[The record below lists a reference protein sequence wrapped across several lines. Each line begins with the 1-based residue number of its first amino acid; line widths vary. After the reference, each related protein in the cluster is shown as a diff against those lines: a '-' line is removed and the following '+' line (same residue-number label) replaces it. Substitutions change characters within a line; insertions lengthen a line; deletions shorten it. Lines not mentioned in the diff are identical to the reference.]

1 MKRAVKR
8 MGITA
13 IALGAAVFGS
23 ALFGQQAP
31 GSAPLTPVAGSVRED
46 LEKSVQQ
53 LKELRES
60 IEAEK
65 VPLAKELSALESKL
79 RDLRQAQE
87 SASRSNDGMI
97 LEVAQLKEAVR
108 LRGEEATYV
117 SNLLDEYARNFEGTL
132 HVSELP
138 RYTSTLDAAKIAPLN
153 KDLSEGQRFSLQVD
167 VLKSSLGR
175 LEDLLGGARYP
186 GQAVDPNGQVA
197 QGTFAMIG
205 PVVLFA
211 AKEGNPAGLAIA
223 QAGSTTPAVRPME
236 KETHSDVAKVVREGH
251 GPLPLD
257 PSLGGALR
265 ELISRGSL
273 LGYFKKGGPIMYPLL
288 FASLLA
294 STVILERLFFLA
306 GVRRSRDPKA
316 VQSILSNIE
325 AGNVDG
331 AIRAGQGTKD
341 FVGRTLVYALAH
353 REKSLSNAL
362 MRASAQEL
370 VRFER
375 GISILD
381 TVITMSP
388 LLGLLGTVTGMMG
401 SFGMLGGAELSAP
414 AQITGGIA
422 EALIATAF
430 GLGIAITSLVPL
442 NYLHSKSED
451 ARHEME
457 DAATHLEL
465 LMKPIM
471 ELEARQA
478 NPSFTSRFPEGV
490 MANAAMVFQPGNSL
504 KDYA

>member
-1 MKRAVKR
+1 
-8 MGITA
+8 MGL
-13 IALGAAVFGS
+13 LGMVLGFAVFGGSLS
-23 ALFGQQAP
+23 AQQAT

-53 LKELRES
+53 LTELRAS

-65 VPLAKELSALESKL
+65 VPLAKEVSALEAKL
-79 RDLRQAQE
+79 RDLRQSQE
-87 SASRSNDGMI
+87 SDSRSNDGMI
-97 LEVAQLKEAVR
+97 LEVGQLKEAVR

-117 SNLLDEYARNFEGTL
+117 SSLLDEFARNFESTL
-132 HVSELP
+132 HVSEIS
-138 RYTSTLDAAKIAPLN
+138 RYMPVLDAAKLAPLN
-153 KDLSEGQRFSLQVD
+153 KDLSSQQRATLQVD

-175 LEDLLGGARYP
+175 LEELLGGARYP
-186 GQAVDPNGQVA
+186 GQAVDPSGQVA
-197 QGTFAMIG
+197 DGTFAMIG

-211 AKEGNPAGLAIA
+211 ANQGSPAGLAIA
-223 QAGSTTPAVRPME
+223 QAGSSTPAVRPME
-236 KETHSDVAKVVREGH
+236 KETGADVAKVVREGH

-306 GVRRSRDPKA
+306 GVRKNRNLKTVEA
-316 VQSILSNIE
+316 IMSNIE

-341 FVGRTLVYALAH
+341 FVARTLVYALAH
-353 REKSLSNAL
+353 REKSLSSAL

-401 SFGMLGGAELSAP
+401 SFGMLGGAELAAP

-442 NYLHSKSED
+442 NFLHSKSED

-465 LMKPIM
+465 LMKPVM
-471 ELEARQA
+471 ELEARSVSA
-478 NPSFTSRFPEGV
+478 PLTAKFPESA
-490 MANAAMVFQPGNSL
+490 MASAAMAFPQGSSL